1 MRQTTIRTLGVCAAL
16 AMAASTALLAGQ
28 DAPDISLDQVLKL
41 AGRYVEQYEH
51 AMAAVVAREDYQQ
64 SVLADARHLSG
75 ASSRTLRSDVLVFDA
90 GPRGWVSFRDVYEV
104 DGSSVRDHDQRLTDL
119 VSHFTPD
126 SLQEIRR
133 IAAESA
139 RFNLNPPSMVIN
151 RNINTPMTALLF
163 LRDASQARSTFT
175 LGKSEQVG
183 DVRAVQVTF
192 VEQAKPRLIASGD
205 DAAARGTFWIDPANG
220 RVVRTQLDMTTELR
234 GQSVTTRIVVTYGK
248 VANIEVWVPVTMD
261 ETYDMLQMLQTI
273 KGHATYSHFRQFSV
287 TVNEEG
293 NRAQ

>member
-1 MRQTTIRTLGVCAAL
+1 MRTNTIRTLGVCAGL
-16 AMAASTALLAGQ
+16 AIVAGAAPLAGQ
-28 DAPDISLDQVLKL
+28 GGADVSLDRVLKS
-41 AGRYVEQYEH
+41 AGQYVEQYEQ
-51 AMAAVVAREDYQQ
+51 AMATVVAQENYQQ
-64 SVLADARHLSG
+64 SFVASSRSG
-75 ASSRTLRSDVLVFDA
+75 AASRTLRSDLLVFDA

-104 DGSSVRDHDQRLTDL
+104 DGSPVRDHDQRLIDL
-119 VSHFTPD
+119 VSHFSPS

-139 RFNLNPPSMVIN
+139 RFNLNPPWVVIN

-163 LRDASQARSTFT
+163 LRAASQGRSAFT

-183 DVRAVQVTF
+183 DVRAVKVTF

-220 RVVRTQLDMTTELR
+220 RVVRTQLDMTTELK
-234 GQSVTTRIVVTYGK
+234 GQSVTTRNVVTYAK
-248 VANIEVWVPVTMD
+248 VTNVDVWVPVTMD
-261 ETYDMLQMLQTI
+261 ETYDMLQMEQKI
-273 KGHATYSHFRQFSV
+273 KGRADYSNFRQFSV
-287 TVNEEG
+287 TVSEEG

>member
-1 MRQTTIRTLGVCAAL
+1 MRTNTIRTLGVCAVL
-16 AMAASTALLAGQ
+16 AVATSTAVFGGQSAPEINLDDVLRLAGQ
-28 DAPDISLDQVLKL
+28 
-41 AGRYVEQYEH
+41 YVEGYEH

-75 ASSRTLRSDVLVFDA
+75 VSSRTLRSDVLVFDA

-104 DGSSVRDHDQRLTDL
+104 DGSPIRDHDQRLTDL

-139 RFNLNPPSMVIN
+139 RFNLNPPSMILN
-151 RNINTPMTALLF
+151 RNINAPMTALLF
-163 LRDASQARSTFT
+163 LRNASQNRSTFA
-175 LGKSEQVG
+175 LGKSEQIG

-205 DAAARGTFWIDPANG
+205 DAAARGTFWIDPASG

-234 GQSVTTRIVVTYGK
+234 GQSVTTRIVVTYAK
-248 VANIEVWVPVTMD
+248 VANVAVWVPVTMD

-273 KGHATYSHFRQFSV
+273 KGRANYSNFRQFSV
-287 TVNEEG
+287 TVSEEG
-293 NRAQ
+293 NRDQ

>member
-1 MRQTTIRTLGVCAAL
+1 
-16 AMAASTALLAGQ
+16 
-28 DAPDISLDQVLKL
+28 
-41 AGRYVEQYEH
+41 
-51 AMAAVVAREDYQQ
+51 
-64 SVLADARHLSG
+64 LSG
-75 ASSRTLRSDVLVFDA
+75 ASSRTLRSDLLVFDA
-90 GPRGWVSFRDVYEV
+90 GSRGWVSFRDVYEV
-104 DGSSVRDHDQRLTDL
+104 DGSSIRDHDQRLVEL

-133 IAAESA
+133 ITAESA

-163 LRDASQARSTFT
+163 LRDASQGRSTFT
-175 LGKSEQVG
+175 LGKPEQIG

-205 DAAARGTFWIDPANG
+205 GAAARGVFWIDPANG
-220 RVVRTQLDMTTELR
+220 RVVRTQLDMTTELQ

-248 VANIEVWVPVTMD
+248 VANVDVWVPVTMD

-273 KGHATYSHFRQFSV
+273 NGHASYSNFRQFSV

>member
-1 MRQTTIRTLGVCAAL
+1 MRTNTIRALGVCAAL
-16 AMAASTALLAGQ
+16 ALAAGATPFADQ
-28 DAPDISLDQVLKL
+28 DAPDISLDRILES
-41 AGRYVEQYEH
+41 AGQYVDRYEQ
-51 AMAAVVAREDYQQ
+51 AMATVVAQENYQQ
-64 SVLADARHLSG
+64 SFVASSRSG
-75 ASSRTLRSDVLVFDA
+75 AASRTLRSDLLVFDA

-104 DGSSVRDHDQRLTDL
+104 DGSPVRDHDQRLIDL
-119 VSHFTPD
+119 VSHFSPS

-139 RFNLNPPSMVIN
+139 RFNLNPPWVVIN

-163 LRDASQARSTFT
+163 LRAASQGRSAFT

-183 DVRAVQVTF
+183 DVRAVKVTF

-220 RVVRTQLDMTTELR
+220 RVVRTQLDMTTELK
-234 GQSVTTRIVVTYGK
+234 GQSVTTRNVVTYAK
-248 VANIEVWVPVTMD
+248 VANVDVWVPVTMD
-261 ETYDMLQMLQTI
+261 ETYDMLQMEQKI
-273 KGHATYSHFRQFSV
+273 KGRADYSNFRQFSV
-287 TVNEEG
+287 TVSEEG

>member
-1 MRQTTIRTLGVCAAL
+1 MRTNTIRTLGVCAGL
-16 AMAASTALLAGQ
+16 AIVAGAAPLAGQ
-28 DAPDISLDQVLKL
+28 GGADVSLDRVLKS
-41 AGRYVEQYEH
+41 AGQYVEQYEQ
-51 AMAAVVAREDYQQ
+51 AMATVVAQENYQQ
-64 SVLADARHLSG
+64 SFVASSRSG
-75 ASSRTLRSDVLVFDA
+75 AASRTLRSDLLVFDA

-104 DGSSVRDHDQRLTDL
+104 DGSPVRDHDQRLIAL
-119 VSHFTPD
+119 VSHFSPS

-139 RFNLNPPSMVIN
+139 RFNLNPPWVVIN

-163 LRDASQARSTFT
+163 LRAASQGRSAFT

-183 DVRAVQVTF
+183 DVRAVKVTF

-220 RVVRTQLDMTTELR
+220 RVVRTQLDMTTELK
-234 GQSVTTRIVVTYGK
+234 GQSVTTRNVVTYAK
-248 VANIEVWVPVTMD
+248 VTNVDVWVPVTMD
-261 ETYDMLQMLQTI
+261 ETYDMLQMEQKI
-273 KGHATYSHFRQFSV
+273 KGRADYSNFRQFSV
-287 TVNEEG
+287 TVSEEG

>member
-1 MRQTTIRTLGVCAAL
+1 MRTNTIRTLGVCAGL
-16 AMAASTALLAGQ
+16 AIVAGAAPLAGQ
-28 DAPDISLDQVLKL
+28 GGADVSLDRVLKS
-41 AGRYVEQYEH
+41 AGQYVEQYEQ
-51 AMAAVVAREDYQQ
+51 AMATVVAQENYQQ
-64 SVLADARHLSG
+64 SFVASSRSG
-75 ASSRTLRSDVLVFDA
+75 AASRTLRSDLLVFDA

-104 DGSSVRDHDQRLTDL
+104 DGSPVRDHDQRLIDL
-119 VSHFTPD
+119 VSHFSPS

-139 RFNLNPPSMVIN
+139 RFNLNPPWVVIN

-163 LRDASQARSTFT
+163 LRAASQGRSAFT

-183 DVRAVQVTF
+183 DVRAVKVTF

-220 RVVRTQLDMTTELR
+220 RVVRTQLDMTTELK
-234 GQSVTTRIVVTYGK
+234 GQSVTTRNVVTYAK
-248 VANIEVWVPVTMD
+248 VANVDVWVPVTMD
-261 ETYDMLQMLQTI
+261 ETYDMLQMEQKI
-273 KGHATYSHFRQFSV
+273 KGRADYSNFRQFSV
-287 TVNEEG
+287 TVSEEG